1 MSRGLGDVYK
11 RQELTI
17 CEGRFHQVKRMFAAV
32 GCKVVY
38 LKRIRMGSL
47 TLTDL
52 KKGAYRKLSQEEIN
66 RLKEEKG

>member
-1 MSRGLGDVYK
+1 
-11 RQELTI
+11 
-17 CEGRFHQVKRMFAAV
+17 MFAAV

-66 RLKEEKG
+66 RLKEEKDREVLHVRRIFTNFKTGYDRPGY